1 MSAPIP
7 LVGVGPPWSGSSIA
21 LRTIP
26 KWKAPRP
33 RHLAPVLPRRRR
45 RQTWLRLL
53 RQRLIWLWRQEGSPG
68 QRARGLAAGVF
79 TGCYPFFGLQI
90 VLGVGLA
97 SLVRGNHLLAAA
109 GTWIS
114 NPLTSLPLYWFNYQV
129 GCWLL
134 GPGPAFPSL
143 GQLKDGELLNLGA
156 SFSGRLMLGSTLV
169 GVLSALVLGG
179 LYWLF
184 LQRRAPGVRA

>member
-1 MSAPIP
+1 M
-7 LVGVGPPWSGSSIA
+7 G
-21 LRTIP
+21 
-26 KWKAPRP
+26 
-33 RHLAPVLPRRRR
+33 RRAKRLHQR
-45 RQTWLRLL
+45 VRYRLL
-53 RQRLIWLWRQEGSPG
+53 WLWRQEGSHG

-114 NPLTSLPLYWFNYQV
+114 NPITSLPLYWFNYQV

-134 GPGPAFPSL
+134 GAGPSFPSL
-143 GQLKDGELLNLGA
+143 QQVQEGALWDLGLA
-156 SFSGRLMLGSTLV
+156 FSSRLMLGSTLV
-169 GVLSALVLGG
+169 GLISAVLVGWGFWRWSHRQSGS
-179 LYWLF
+179 
-184 LQRRAPGVRA
+184 PGRSRG